1 MVDKAHLATDELLD
15 KMERRLRAIYTRASR
30 EIGEAWKAYL
40 QEAGKEIADLQR
52 QYQEAKAANDT
63 EQARHLGKSLQKAKR
78 ERTLTD
84 KRYRELTRQTA
95 EQLAHVNETATA
107 YINKNLPEV
116 YAINY
121 NATGAAFDGIGG
133 YSFTLTDADTV
144 RNLVESDRSFLPMR
158 DLDFSRDVAWN
169 IEKMNAEVLQGI
181 LQGEPIDKI
190 ADRLAQ
196 VIGMNL
202 RSAVSA
208 ARTMV
213 TSAENKGR
221 QDGFE
226 RAAAMGIILE
236 REWIATS
243 DGRTRDWH
251 RELDGVT
258 VGVDEPFENA
268 IGKIMYPGDP
278 SADGAN
284 VWNCFVGETK
294 IASDSDVVRSY
305 KHNYSGKIIS
315 IKTACG
321 VEFSCTPN
329 HPILTP
335 NGWVSAELL
344 KNGDNILV
352 TFGEQNV
359 FGGVNPDIKH
369 RFPRIDAIHNFF
381 NVSGGERAVGVSVDF
396 HGDVAT
402 SNVEIVTQER
412 LLWKAFNATSGNS
425 VNKLLFKLSD
435 KTLSCFGS
443 LFEHFRSICKSSLG
457 FVCRKCKAFSFF
469 RRSISHSCKHSLGTI
484 ANMDSVLTEYSIN
497 DLPADT
503 VIDGEL
509 LDRLSCKVFL
519 DTIVNVDVS
528 VLSTHVY
535 NLQTENGYYFVNSI
549 IPEDSKKVNGIFAIA
564 KNCRCTI
571 AAKVLGFKSV
581 R

>member
-1 MVDKAHLATDELLD
+1 MVDKAHLATDELLG
-15 KMERRLRAIYTRASR
+15 KMKRRLRAIYTRASR

-40 QEAGKEIADLQR
+40 KEAGTEIADLQR
-52 QYQEAKAANDT
+52 QYQEAKAANDDKLT
-63 EQARHLGKSLQKAKR
+63 RQIGKSLQKAKR
-78 ERTLTD
+78 ERTFTD
-84 KRYRELTRQTA
+84 KRYRELTRQAA

-121 NATGAAFDGIGG
+121 NATGEAFDGIGG

-158 DLDFSRDVAWN
+158 DLDFSRDIAWN

-202 RSAVSA
+202 RSVISA

-258 VGVDEPFENA
+258 TAVDEPFENA

-278 SADGAN
+278 SADGEN

-359 FGGVNPDIKH
+359 FSRVNPNINH
-369 RFPRIDAIHNFF
+369 RFPRIDTIHKFGKKMRRQRTC
-381 NVSGGERAVGVSVDF
+381 SLSVNF
-396 HGDVAT
+396 HGDIPT
-402 SNVEIVTQER
+402 TNVEIITHKR

>member
-1 MVDKAHLATDELLD
+1 MADKAHLATDELLD

-30 EIGEAWKAYL
+30 EIGEAWEAYL
-40 QEAGKEIADLQR
+40 REAGTEIADLQK
-52 QYQEAKAANDT
+52 QYQEAKKANDT
-63 EQARHLGKSLQKAKR
+63 ELARQLGKSLQKAKR

-121 NATGAAFDGIGG
+121 NATGEAFDGIGG

-158 DLDFSRDVAWN
+158 NLDVSRDIAWN

-181 LQGEPIDKI
+181 LQGESMDKI
-190 ADRLAQ
+190 ADRLEQ

-202 RSAVSA
+202 RSAISA

-226 RAAAMGIILE
+226 RAAASGIILK

-258 VGVDEPFENA
+258 AAVDEPFENA
-268 IGKIMYPGDP
+268 VGKIMYPGDP

-284 VWNCFVGETK
+284 
-294 IASDSDVVRSY
+294 
-305 KHNYSGKIIS
+305 
-315 IKTACG
+315 
-321 VEFSCTPN
+321 
-329 HPILTP
+329 
-335 NGWVSAELL
+335 
-344 KNGDNILV
+344 
-352 TFGEQNV
+352 
-359 FGGVNPDIKH
+359 
-369 RFPRIDAIHNFF
+369 
-381 NVSGGERAVGVSVDF
+381 
-396 HGDVAT
+396 
-402 SNVEIVTQER
+402 
-412 LLWKAFNATSGNS
+412 LW
-425 VNKLLFKLSD
+425 
-435 KTLSCFGS
+435 
-443 LFEHFRSICKSSLG
+443 
-457 FVCRKCKAFSFF
+457 
-469 RRSISHSCKHSLGTI
+469 
-484 ANMDSVLTEYSIN
+484 
-497 DLPADT
+497 
-503 VIDGEL
+503 
-509 LDRLSCKVFL
+509 
-519 DTIVNVDVS
+519 
-528 VLSTHVY
+528 
-535 NLQTENGYYFVNSI
+535 
-549 IPEDSKKVNGIFAIA
+549 
-564 KNCRCTI
+564 NCRCAI

>member
-1 MVDKAHLATDELLD
+1 MVDKAHLATDELLS

-40 QEAGKEIADLQR
+40 KEAGTEIADLQR

-63 EQARHLGKSLQKAKR
+63 ELTRQLGKSLQKAKR
-78 ERTLTD
+78 ERTFTD

-121 NATGAAFDGIGG
+121 NATGEAFNGIGG

-190 ADRLAQ
+190 ADRLTQ

-202 RSAVSA
+202 RSAISA

-278 SADGAN
+278 SANGAN
-284 VWNCFVGETK
+284 VW
-294 IASDSDVVRSY
+294 
-305 KHNYSGKIIS
+305 
-315 IKTACG
+315 
-321 VEFSCTPN
+321 
-329 HPILTP
+329 
-335 NGWVSAELL
+335 
-344 KNGDNILV
+344 
-352 TFGEQNV
+352 
-359 FGGVNPDIKH
+359 
-369 RFPRIDAIHNFF
+369 
-381 NVSGGERAVGVSVDF
+381 
-396 HGDVAT
+396 
-402 SNVEIVTQER
+402 
-412 LLWKAFNATSGNS
+412 
-425 VNKLLFKLSD
+425 
-435 KTLSCFGS
+435 
-443 LFEHFRSICKSSLG
+443 
-457 FVCRKCKAFSFF
+457 
-469 RRSISHSCKHSLGTI
+469 
-484 ANMDSVLTEYSIN
+484 
-497 DLPADT
+497 
-503 VIDGEL
+503 
-509 LDRLSCKVFL
+509 
-519 DTIVNVDVS
+519 
-528 VLSTHVY
+528 
-535 NLQTENGYYFVNSI
+535 
-549 IPEDSKKVNGIFAIA
+549 
-564 KNCRCTI
+564 NCRCTI
-571 AAKVLGFKSV
+571 AAKILGFKSV

>member
-15 KMERRLRAIYTRASR
+15 KMGRRLRAIYTRASR

-40 QEAGKEIADLQR
+40 KEAGTEIADLQR
-52 QYQEAKAANDT
+52 QYQEAKAANDDKLT
-63 EQARHLGKSLQKAKR
+63 RQLGKSLQKAKR
-78 ERTLTD
+78 ERTLMD

-107 YINKNLPEV
+107 YINNNLPEV
-116 YAINY
+116 YAMNY
-121 NATGAAFDGIGG
+121 NATGEAFNGIGG

-202 RSAVSA
+202 RSAISA

-278 SADGAN
+278 SANGAN
-284 VWNCFVGETK
+284 VW
-294 IASDSDVVRSY
+294 
-305 KHNYSGKIIS
+305 
-315 IKTACG
+315 
-321 VEFSCTPN
+321 
-329 HPILTP
+329 
-335 NGWVSAELL
+335 
-344 KNGDNILV
+344 
-352 TFGEQNV
+352 
-359 FGGVNPDIKH
+359 
-369 RFPRIDAIHNFF
+369 
-381 NVSGGERAVGVSVDF
+381 
-396 HGDVAT
+396 
-402 SNVEIVTQER
+402 
-412 LLWKAFNATSGNS
+412 
-425 VNKLLFKLSD
+425 
-435 KTLSCFGS
+435 
-443 LFEHFRSICKSSLG
+443 
-457 FVCRKCKAFSFF
+457 
-469 RRSISHSCKHSLGTI
+469 
-484 ANMDSVLTEYSIN
+484 
-497 DLPADT
+497 
-503 VIDGEL
+503 
-509 LDRLSCKVFL
+509 
-519 DTIVNVDVS
+519 
-528 VLSTHVY
+528 
-535 NLQTENGYYFVNSI
+535 
-549 IPEDSKKVNGIFAIA
+549 
-564 KNCRCTI
+564 NCRCTI
-571 AAKVLGFKSV
+571 AAKILGFKSV
-581 R
+581 RGK

>member
-40 QEAGKEIADLQR
+40 KEAGTEIADLQR
-52 QYQEAKAANDT
+52 QYQEAKKANDT
-63 EQARHLGKSLQKAKR
+63 ELTRQLGKSLQKAKR
-78 ERTLTD
+78 ERTLMD

-121 NATGAAFDGIGG
+121 NATGEAFDGIGG

-144 RNLVESDRSFLPMR
+144 RNLVESDSSFLPMR

-202 RSAVSA
+202 RSAISA

-243 DGRTRDWH
+243 DGRTRDWQ

-258 VGVDEPFENA
+258 VGVDEPFQNA

-278 SADGAN
+278 AANGAN
-284 VWNCFVGETK
+284 VW
-294 IASDSDVVRSY
+294 
-305 KHNYSGKIIS
+305 
-315 IKTACG
+315 
-321 VEFSCTPN
+321 
-329 HPILTP
+329 
-335 NGWVSAELL
+335 
-344 KNGDNILV
+344 
-352 TFGEQNV
+352 
-359 FGGVNPDIKH
+359 
-369 RFPRIDAIHNFF
+369 
-381 NVSGGERAVGVSVDF
+381 
-396 HGDVAT
+396 
-402 SNVEIVTQER
+402 
-412 LLWKAFNATSGNS
+412 
-425 VNKLLFKLSD
+425 
-435 KTLSCFGS
+435 
-443 LFEHFRSICKSSLG
+443 
-457 FVCRKCKAFSFF
+457 
-469 RRSISHSCKHSLGTI
+469 
-484 ANMDSVLTEYSIN
+484 
-497 DLPADT
+497 
-503 VIDGEL
+503 
-509 LDRLSCKVFL
+509 
-519 DTIVNVDVS
+519 
-528 VLSTHVY
+528 
-535 NLQTENGYYFVNSI
+535 
-549 IPEDSKKVNGIFAIA
+549 
-564 KNCRCTI
+564 NCRCTI

>member
-40 QEAGKEIADLQR
+40 KEAGTEIADLQR
-52 QYQEAKAANDT
+52 QYQEAKAANDDKLT
-63 EQARHLGKSLQKAKR
+63 RQLGKSLQKAKR
-78 ERTLTD
+78 ERTLMD

-107 YINKNLPEV
+107 YINNNLPEV
-116 YAINY
+116 YAMNY
-121 NATGAAFDGIGG
+121 NATGEAFNGIGG

-158 DLDFSRDVAWN
+158 DLDFSRDIAWN

-202 RSAVSA
+202 RSAISA

-278 SADGAN
+278 SANGAN
-284 VWNCFVGETK
+284 VW
-294 IASDSDVVRSY
+294 
-305 KHNYSGKIIS
+305 
-315 IKTACG
+315 
-321 VEFSCTPN
+321 
-329 HPILTP
+329 
-335 NGWVSAELL
+335 
-344 KNGDNILV
+344 
-352 TFGEQNV
+352 
-359 FGGVNPDIKH
+359 
-369 RFPRIDAIHNFF
+369 
-381 NVSGGERAVGVSVDF
+381 
-396 HGDVAT
+396 
-402 SNVEIVTQER
+402 
-412 LLWKAFNATSGNS
+412 
-425 VNKLLFKLSD
+425 
-435 KTLSCFGS
+435 
-443 LFEHFRSICKSSLG
+443 
-457 FVCRKCKAFSFF
+457 
-469 RRSISHSCKHSLGTI
+469 
-484 ANMDSVLTEYSIN
+484 
-497 DLPADT
+497 
-503 VIDGEL
+503 
-509 LDRLSCKVFL
+509 
-519 DTIVNVDVS
+519 
-528 VLSTHVY
+528 
-535 NLQTENGYYFVNSI
+535 
-549 IPEDSKKVNGIFAIA
+549 
-564 KNCRCTI
+564 NCRCTI
-571 AAKVLGFKSV
+571 AAKILGFKSV

>member
-1 MVDKAHLATDELLD
+1 MVDKAHLATDELLS

-40 QEAGKEIADLQR
+40 REAGTEIADLQK
-52 QYQEAKAANDT
+52 QYQEAKKANDT
-63 EQARHLGKSLQKAKR
+63 ELARQLGKSLQKAKR

-107 YINKNLPEV
+107 YINNNLPEV
-116 YAINY
+116 YAMNY
-121 NATGAAFDGIGG
+121 NATGEAFNGIGG

-158 DLDFSRDVAWN
+158 DLDFSRDIAWN

-202 RSAVSA
+202 RSAISA

-278 SADGAN
+278 SANGAN
-284 VWNCFVGETK
+284 VWNC
-294 IASDSDVVRSY
+294 
-305 KHNYSGKIIS
+305 
-315 IKTACG
+315 
-321 VEFSCTPN
+321 
-329 HPILTP
+329 
-335 NGWVSAELL
+335 
-344 KNGDNILV
+344 
-352 TFGEQNV
+352 
-359 FGGVNPDIKH
+359 
-369 RFPRIDAIHNFF
+369 
-381 NVSGGERAVGVSVDF
+381 
-396 HGDVAT
+396 
-402 SNVEIVTQER
+402 
-412 LLWKAFNATSGNS
+412 
-425 VNKLLFKLSD
+425 
-435 KTLSCFGS
+435 
-443 LFEHFRSICKSSLG
+443 
-457 FVCRKCKAFSFF
+457 
-469 RRSISHSCKHSLGTI
+469 
-484 ANMDSVLTEYSIN
+484 
-497 DLPADT
+497 
-503 VIDGEL
+503 
-509 LDRLSCKVFL
+509 
-519 DTIVNVDVS
+519 
-528 VLSTHVY
+528 
-535 NLQTENGYYFVNSI
+535 
-549 IPEDSKKVNGIFAIA
+549 
-564 KNCRCTI
+564 RCTI
-571 AAKVLGFKSV
+571 TAKILGFKSV

>member
-40 QEAGKEIADLQR
+40 KEAGTEIADLQR
-52 QYQEAKAANDT
+52 QYQEAKAANDDKLT
-63 EQARHLGKSLQKAKR
+63 RQLGKSLQKAKR
-78 ERTLTD
+78 ERTLMD

-107 YINKNLPEV
+107 YINNNLPEV
-116 YAINY
+116 YAMNY
-121 NATGAAFDGIGG
+121 NATGEAFNGIGG

-144 RNLVESDRSFLPMR
+144 RNLVEADSSFLPMR

-202 RSAVSA
+202 RSAISA

-278 SADGAN
+278 SANGAN
-284 VWNCFVGETK
+284 VW
-294 IASDSDVVRSY
+294 
-305 KHNYSGKIIS
+305 
-315 IKTACG
+315 
-321 VEFSCTPN
+321 
-329 HPILTP
+329 
-335 NGWVSAELL
+335 
-344 KNGDNILV
+344 
-352 TFGEQNV
+352 
-359 FGGVNPDIKH
+359 
-369 RFPRIDAIHNFF
+369 
-381 NVSGGERAVGVSVDF
+381 
-396 HGDVAT
+396 
-402 SNVEIVTQER
+402 
-412 LLWKAFNATSGNS
+412 
-425 VNKLLFKLSD
+425 
-435 KTLSCFGS
+435 
-443 LFEHFRSICKSSLG
+443 
-457 FVCRKCKAFSFF
+457 
-469 RRSISHSCKHSLGTI
+469 
-484 ANMDSVLTEYSIN
+484 
-497 DLPADT
+497 
-503 VIDGEL
+503 
-509 LDRLSCKVFL
+509 
-519 DTIVNVDVS
+519 
-528 VLSTHVY
+528 
-535 NLQTENGYYFVNSI
+535 
-549 IPEDSKKVNGIFAIA
+549 
-564 KNCRCTI
+564 NCRCTI

>member
-40 QEAGKEIADLQR
+40 KEAGTEIADLQR

-63 EQARHLGKSLQKAKR
+63 DLTRQLGKSLQKAKR
-78 ERTLTD
+78 ERTFTD

-107 YINKNLPEV
+107 YINNNLPEV
-116 YAINY
+116 YAMNY
-121 NATGAAFDGIGG
+121 NATGEAFDGIGG

-196 VIGMNL
+196 VIGLNL
-202 RSAVSA
+202 RSAISA

-258 VGVDEPFENA
+258 VAVDEPFENA

-278 SADGAN
+278 SANGAN
-284 VWNCFVGETK
+284 VW
-294 IASDSDVVRSY
+294 
-305 KHNYSGKIIS
+305 
-315 IKTACG
+315 
-321 VEFSCTPN
+321 
-329 HPILTP
+329 
-335 NGWVSAELL
+335 
-344 KNGDNILV
+344 
-352 TFGEQNV
+352 
-359 FGGVNPDIKH
+359 
-369 RFPRIDAIHNFF
+369 
-381 NVSGGERAVGVSVDF
+381 
-396 HGDVAT
+396 
-402 SNVEIVTQER
+402 
-412 LLWKAFNATSGNS
+412 
-425 VNKLLFKLSD
+425 
-435 KTLSCFGS
+435 
-443 LFEHFRSICKSSLG
+443 
-457 FVCRKCKAFSFF
+457 
-469 RRSISHSCKHSLGTI
+469 
-484 ANMDSVLTEYSIN
+484 
-497 DLPADT
+497 
-503 VIDGEL
+503 
-509 LDRLSCKVFL
+509 
-519 DTIVNVDVS
+519 
-528 VLSTHVY
+528 
-535 NLQTENGYYFVNSI
+535 
-549 IPEDSKKVNGIFAIA
+549 
-564 KNCRCTI
+564 NCRCTI
-571 AAKVLGFKSV
+571 AAKILGFKSV

>member
-40 QEAGKEIADLQR
+40 KEAGTEIADLQR
-52 QYQEAKAANDT
+52 QYQEAKAANDDKL
-63 EQARHLGKSLQKAKR
+63 ARQLGKSLQKAKR
-78 ERTLTD
+78 ERTLMD

-95 EQLAHVNETATA
+95 EQLAHVNKTATA
-107 YINKNLPEV
+107 YINNNLPEV
-116 YAINY
+116 YAMNY
-121 NATGAAFDGIGG
+121 NATGEAFNGIGG

-158 DLDFSRDVAWN
+158 DLDFSRDIAWN

-181 LQGEPIDKI
+181 LQGESMDKI

-202 RSAVSA
+202 RSAISA

-278 SADGAN
+278 SANGAN
-284 VWNCFVGETK
+284 VW
-294 IASDSDVVRSY
+294 
-305 KHNYSGKIIS
+305 
-315 IKTACG
+315 
-321 VEFSCTPN
+321 
-329 HPILTP
+329 
-335 NGWVSAELL
+335 
-344 KNGDNILV
+344 
-352 TFGEQNV
+352 
-359 FGGVNPDIKH
+359 
-369 RFPRIDAIHNFF
+369 
-381 NVSGGERAVGVSVDF
+381 
-396 HGDVAT
+396 
-402 SNVEIVTQER
+402 
-412 LLWKAFNATSGNS
+412 
-425 VNKLLFKLSD
+425 
-435 KTLSCFGS
+435 
-443 LFEHFRSICKSSLG
+443 
-457 FVCRKCKAFSFF
+457 
-469 RRSISHSCKHSLGTI
+469 
-484 ANMDSVLTEYSIN
+484 
-497 DLPADT
+497 
-503 VIDGEL
+503 
-509 LDRLSCKVFL
+509 
-519 DTIVNVDVS
+519 
-528 VLSTHVY
+528 
-535 NLQTENGYYFVNSI
+535 
-549 IPEDSKKVNGIFAIA
+549 
-564 KNCRCTI
+564 NCRCTI

>member
-40 QEAGKEIADLQR
+40 KEAGMEIADLQR

-63 EQARHLGKSLQKAKR
+63 ELTRQLGKSLQKAKR
-78 ERTLTD
+78 ERTLMD
-84 KRYRELTRQTA
+84 ERYRELTRQTA

-107 YINKNLPEV
+107 YINNNLPEV
-116 YAINY
+116 YAMNY
-121 NATGAAFDGIGG
+121 NATGEAFNGIGG

-144 RNLVESDRSFLPMR
+144 RNLVEADSSFLPMR
-158 DLDFSRDVAWN
+158 DLDFSRDIAWN

-181 LQGEPIDKI
+181 LQGESMDKI

-202 RSAVSA
+202 RSAISA

-278 SADGAN
+278 SANGAN
-284 VWNCFVGETK
+284 VW
-294 IASDSDVVRSY
+294 
-305 KHNYSGKIIS
+305 
-315 IKTACG
+315 
-321 VEFSCTPN
+321 
-329 HPILTP
+329 
-335 NGWVSAELL
+335 
-344 KNGDNILV
+344 
-352 TFGEQNV
+352 
-359 FGGVNPDIKH
+359 
-369 RFPRIDAIHNFF
+369 
-381 NVSGGERAVGVSVDF
+381 
-396 HGDVAT
+396 
-402 SNVEIVTQER
+402 
-412 LLWKAFNATSGNS
+412 
-425 VNKLLFKLSD
+425 
-435 KTLSCFGS
+435 
-443 LFEHFRSICKSSLG
+443 
-457 FVCRKCKAFSFF
+457 
-469 RRSISHSCKHSLGTI
+469 
-484 ANMDSVLTEYSIN
+484 
-497 DLPADT
+497 
-503 VIDGEL
+503 
-509 LDRLSCKVFL
+509 
-519 DTIVNVDVS
+519 
-528 VLSTHVY
+528 
-535 NLQTENGYYFVNSI
+535 
-549 IPEDSKKVNGIFAIA
+549 
-564 KNCRCTI
+564 NCRCTI
-571 AAKVLGFKSV
+571 AAKILGFKSV

>member
-30 EIGEAWKAYL
+30 EIGEAWEAYL
-40 QEAGKEIADLQR
+40 RETGTEIADLQR

-63 EQARHLGKSLQKAKR
+63 ELARQLGKSLQKAKR

-107 YINKNLPEV
+107 YINNNLPEV
-116 YAINY
+116 YAMNY
-121 NATGAAFDGIGG
+121 NATGEAFNGIGG
-133 YSFTLTDADTV
+133 YSFTLTDADTI
-144 RNLVESDRSFLPMR
+144 RNLVESDSSLLPMR
-158 DLDFSRDVAWN
+158 ELDFAKDVAWN

-181 LQGEPIDKI
+181 LQGESMDKI

-202 RSAVSA
+202 RSAISA

-278 SADGAN
+278 SANGAN
-284 VWNCFVGETK
+284 VW
-294 IASDSDVVRSY
+294 
-305 KHNYSGKIIS
+305 
-315 IKTACG
+315 
-321 VEFSCTPN
+321 
-329 HPILTP
+329 
-335 NGWVSAELL
+335 
-344 KNGDNILV
+344 
-352 TFGEQNV
+352 
-359 FGGVNPDIKH
+359 
-369 RFPRIDAIHNFF
+369 
-381 NVSGGERAVGVSVDF
+381 
-396 HGDVAT
+396 
-402 SNVEIVTQER
+402 
-412 LLWKAFNATSGNS
+412 
-425 VNKLLFKLSD
+425 
-435 KTLSCFGS
+435 
-443 LFEHFRSICKSSLG
+443 
-457 FVCRKCKAFSFF
+457 
-469 RRSISHSCKHSLGTI
+469 
-484 ANMDSVLTEYSIN
+484 
-497 DLPADT
+497 
-503 VIDGEL
+503 
-509 LDRLSCKVFL
+509 
-519 DTIVNVDVS
+519 
-528 VLSTHVY
+528 
-535 NLQTENGYYFVNSI
+535 
-549 IPEDSKKVNGIFAIA
+549 
-564 KNCRCTI
+564 NCRCTI
-571 AAKVLGFKSV
+571 AAKILGFKSV

>member
-15 KMERRLRAIYTRASR
+15 KMERRLRAIYTRASS
-30 EIGEAWKAYL
+30 EIGEAWEAYL
-40 QEAGKEIADLQR
+40 REAGTEIADLQR
-52 QYQEAKAANDT
+52 QYQEAKAANDAELT
-63 EQARHLGKSLQKAKR
+63 RQLGKRLQKAKR
-78 ERTLTD
+78 ERTLMD
-84 KRYRELTRQTA
+84 KRYRELTQQTA

-121 NATGAAFDGIGG
+121 NATGEAFDGIGG

-158 DLDFSRDVAWN
+158 NLDVSRDIAWN

-202 RSAVSA
+202 RSAISA

-278 SADGAN
+278 SANGAN
-284 VWNCFVGETK
+284 VWNC
-294 IASDSDVVRSY
+294 
-305 KHNYSGKIIS
+305 
-315 IKTACG
+315 
-321 VEFSCTPN
+321 
-329 HPILTP
+329 
-335 NGWVSAELL
+335 
-344 KNGDNILV
+344 
-352 TFGEQNV
+352 
-359 FGGVNPDIKH
+359 
-369 RFPRIDAIHNFF
+369 
-381 NVSGGERAVGVSVDF
+381 
-396 HGDVAT
+396 
-402 SNVEIVTQER
+402 
-412 LLWKAFNATSGNS
+412 
-425 VNKLLFKLSD
+425 
-435 KTLSCFGS
+435 
-443 LFEHFRSICKSSLG
+443 
-457 FVCRKCKAFSFF
+457 
-469 RRSISHSCKHSLGTI
+469 
-484 ANMDSVLTEYSIN
+484 
-497 DLPADT
+497 
-503 VIDGEL
+503 
-509 LDRLSCKVFL
+509 
-519 DTIVNVDVS
+519 
-528 VLSTHVY
+528 
-535 NLQTENGYYFVNSI
+535 
-549 IPEDSKKVNGIFAIA
+549 
-564 KNCRCTI
+564 RCTL
-571 AAKVLGFKSV
+571 AAKILGFKSV

>member
-40 QEAGKEIADLQR
+40 KEAGTEIADLQR

-63 EQARHLGKSLQKAKR
+63 ELTRQLGKSLQKAKR
-78 ERTLTD
+78 ERTFTD

-107 YINKNLPEV
+107 YINNNLPEV
-116 YAINY
+116 YALNY
-121 NATGAAFDGIGG
+121 NATGEAFNGIGG

-190 ADRLAQ
+190 ADRLTQ

-202 RSAVSA
+202 RSAFSA

-226 RAAAMGIILE
+226 RAAAAGIILE

-278 SADGAN
+278 SANGAN
-284 VWNCFVGETK
+284 VW
-294 IASDSDVVRSY
+294 
-305 KHNYSGKIIS
+305 
-315 IKTACG
+315 
-321 VEFSCTPN
+321 
-329 HPILTP
+329 
-335 NGWVSAELL
+335 
-344 KNGDNILV
+344 
-352 TFGEQNV
+352 
-359 FGGVNPDIKH
+359 
-369 RFPRIDAIHNFF
+369 
-381 NVSGGERAVGVSVDF
+381 
-396 HGDVAT
+396 
-402 SNVEIVTQER
+402 
-412 LLWKAFNATSGNS
+412 
-425 VNKLLFKLSD
+425 
-435 KTLSCFGS
+435 
-443 LFEHFRSICKSSLG
+443 
-457 FVCRKCKAFSFF
+457 
-469 RRSISHSCKHSLGTI
+469 
-484 ANMDSVLTEYSIN
+484 
-497 DLPADT
+497 
-503 VIDGEL
+503 
-509 LDRLSCKVFL
+509 
-519 DTIVNVDVS
+519 
-528 VLSTHVY
+528 
-535 NLQTENGYYFVNSI
+535 
-549 IPEDSKKVNGIFAIA
+549 
-564 KNCRCTI
+564 NCRCTI
-571 AAKVLGFKSV
+571 AAKILGFKSV
-581 R
+581 RGK

>member
-40 QEAGKEIADLQR
+40 KEAGTEIADLQR
-52 QYQEAKAANDT
+52 QYQEAKAANDDKLT
-63 EQARHLGKSLQKAKR
+63 RQLGKSLQKAKR
-78 ERTLTD
+78 ERTLMD

-107 YINKNLPEV
+107 YINNNLPEV
-116 YAINY
+116 YAMNY
-121 NATGAAFDGIGG
+121 NATGEAFNGIGG

-181 LQGEPIDKI
+181 LQGESMDKI

-202 RSAVSA
+202 RSAISA

-258 VGVDEPFENA
+258 TAVDEPFENA

-278 SADGAN
+278 SANGAN
-284 VWNCFVGETK
+284 VW
-294 IASDSDVVRSY
+294 
-305 KHNYSGKIIS
+305 
-315 IKTACG
+315 
-321 VEFSCTPN
+321 
-329 HPILTP
+329 
-335 NGWVSAELL
+335 
-344 KNGDNILV
+344 
-352 TFGEQNV
+352 
-359 FGGVNPDIKH
+359 
-369 RFPRIDAIHNFF
+369 
-381 NVSGGERAVGVSVDF
+381 
-396 HGDVAT
+396 
-402 SNVEIVTQER
+402 
-412 LLWKAFNATSGNS
+412 
-425 VNKLLFKLSD
+425 
-435 KTLSCFGS
+435 
-443 LFEHFRSICKSSLG
+443 
-457 FVCRKCKAFSFF
+457 
-469 RRSISHSCKHSLGTI
+469 
-484 ANMDSVLTEYSIN
+484 
-497 DLPADT
+497 
-503 VIDGEL
+503 
-509 LDRLSCKVFL
+509 
-519 DTIVNVDVS
+519 
-528 VLSTHVY
+528 
-535 NLQTENGYYFVNSI
+535 
-549 IPEDSKKVNGIFAIA
+549 
-564 KNCRCTI
+564 NCRCTI
-571 AAKVLGFKSV
+571 AAKILGFKSV

>member
-15 KMERRLRAIYTRASR
+15 KMERRLRAIYTRASP

-40 QEAGKEIADLQR
+40 KEAGTEIADLQR
-52 QYQEAKAANDT
+52 QYQEAKKANDT
-63 EQARHLGKSLQKAKR
+63 ELTRQLGKSLQKAKR
-78 ERTLTD
+78 ERTLMD

-121 NATGAAFDGIGG
+121 NATGEAFDGIGG

-144 RNLVESDRSFLPMR
+144 RNLVESDSSFLPMR

-202 RSAVSA
+202 RSAISA

-278 SADGAN
+278 SANGAN
-284 VWNCFVGETK
+284 VW
-294 IASDSDVVRSY
+294 
-305 KHNYSGKIIS
+305 
-315 IKTACG
+315 
-321 VEFSCTPN
+321 
-329 HPILTP
+329 
-335 NGWVSAELL
+335 
-344 KNGDNILV
+344 
-352 TFGEQNV
+352 
-359 FGGVNPDIKH
+359 
-369 RFPRIDAIHNFF
+369 
-381 NVSGGERAVGVSVDF
+381 
-396 HGDVAT
+396 
-402 SNVEIVTQER
+402 
-412 LLWKAFNATSGNS
+412 
-425 VNKLLFKLSD
+425 
-435 KTLSCFGS
+435 
-443 LFEHFRSICKSSLG
+443 
-457 FVCRKCKAFSFF
+457 
-469 RRSISHSCKHSLGTI
+469 
-484 ANMDSVLTEYSIN
+484 
-497 DLPADT
+497 
-503 VIDGEL
+503 
-509 LDRLSCKVFL
+509 
-519 DTIVNVDVS
+519 
-528 VLSTHVY
+528 
-535 NLQTENGYYFVNSI
+535 
-549 IPEDSKKVNGIFAIA
+549 
-564 KNCRCTI
+564 NCRCTI

>member
-30 EIGEAWKAYL
+30 EIGEAWEKYL
-40 QEAGKEIADLQR
+40 REAGLEIADLQK

-63 EQARHLGKSLQKAKR
+63 ELARQLGKSLQKAKR

-116 YAINY
+116 YAMNY
-121 NATGAAFDGIGG
+121 NATGEAFNGIGG
-133 YSFTLTDADTV
+133 YSFTLTDADTI
-144 RNLVESDRSFLPMR
+144 RNLVESDSSFLPMR
-158 DLDFSRDVAWN
+158 ELDFAKDVAWN

-181 LQGEPIDKI
+181 LQGESMDEI

-202 RSAVSA
+202 RSAISA

-226 RAAAMGIILE
+226 RAAAAGIILE

-278 SADGAN
+278 SANGAN
-284 VWNCFVGETK
+284 VW
-294 IASDSDVVRSY
+294 
-305 KHNYSGKIIS
+305 
-315 IKTACG
+315 
-321 VEFSCTPN
+321 
-329 HPILTP
+329 
-335 NGWVSAELL
+335 
-344 KNGDNILV
+344 
-352 TFGEQNV
+352 
-359 FGGVNPDIKH
+359 
-369 RFPRIDAIHNFF
+369 
-381 NVSGGERAVGVSVDF
+381 
-396 HGDVAT
+396 
-402 SNVEIVTQER
+402 
-412 LLWKAFNATSGNS
+412 
-425 VNKLLFKLSD
+425 
-435 KTLSCFGS
+435 
-443 LFEHFRSICKSSLG
+443 
-457 FVCRKCKAFSFF
+457 
-469 RRSISHSCKHSLGTI
+469 
-484 ANMDSVLTEYSIN
+484 
-497 DLPADT
+497 
-503 VIDGEL
+503 
-509 LDRLSCKVFL
+509 
-519 DTIVNVDVS
+519 
-528 VLSTHVY
+528 
-535 NLQTENGYYFVNSI
+535 
-549 IPEDSKKVNGIFAIA
+549 
-564 KNCRCTI
+564 NCRCTI
-571 AAKVLGFKSV
+571 AAKILGFKSV

>member
-1 MVDKAHLATDELLD
+1 MVDKAHIATDELLD

-30 EIGEAWKAYL
+30 EIGEAWQAYL
-40 QEAGKEIADLQR
+40 KDAGKEIADLQQ
-52 QYQEAKAANDT
+52 QYMDAKAANDT
-63 EQARHLGKSLQKAKR
+63 EMARRIGKSLQKAKR

-107 YINKNLPEV
+107 YINNNLPEV
-116 YAINY
+116 YAMNY
-121 NATGAAFDGIGG
+121 NATGEAFDGIGG

-144 RNLVESDRSFLPMR
+144 RNLVESDSSFLPMR
-158 DLDFSRDVAWN
+158 NLDFSRDVAWN

-181 LQGEPIDKI
+181 LQGESMDKI

-202 RSAVSA
+202 NSAISA

-278 SADGAN
+278 SANGAN
-284 VWNCFVGETK
+284 VW
-294 IASDSDVVRSY
+294 
-305 KHNYSGKIIS
+305 
-315 IKTACG
+315 
-321 VEFSCTPN
+321 
-329 HPILTP
+329 
-335 NGWVSAELL
+335 
-344 KNGDNILV
+344 
-352 TFGEQNV
+352 
-359 FGGVNPDIKH
+359 
-369 RFPRIDAIHNFF
+369 
-381 NVSGGERAVGVSVDF
+381 
-396 HGDVAT
+396 
-402 SNVEIVTQER
+402 
-412 LLWKAFNATSGNS
+412 
-425 VNKLLFKLSD
+425 
-435 KTLSCFGS
+435 
-443 LFEHFRSICKSSLG
+443 
-457 FVCRKCKAFSFF
+457 
-469 RRSISHSCKHSLGTI
+469 
-484 ANMDSVLTEYSIN
+484 
-497 DLPADT
+497 
-503 VIDGEL
+503 
-509 LDRLSCKVFL
+509 
-519 DTIVNVDVS
+519 
-528 VLSTHVY
+528 
-535 NLQTENGYYFVNSI
+535 
-549 IPEDSKKVNGIFAIA
+549 
-564 KNCRCTI
+564 NCRCTI

>member
-30 EIGEAWKAYL
+30 EIGEAWEKYL
-40 QEAGKEIADLQR
+40 REAGVEIADLQK

-63 EQARHLGKSLQKAKR
+63 ELARQLGKSLQKAKR

-116 YAINY
+116 YSLNY
-121 NATGAAFDGIGG
+121 NATGEAFDGIGG
-133 YSFTLTDADTV
+133 YSFTLTDADTI
-144 RNLVESDRSFLPMR
+144 RNLVESDSSFLPMR
-158 DLDFSRDVAWN
+158 ELDFAKDVAWN

-181 LQGEPIDKI
+181 LQGESMDKI

-202 RSAVSA
+202 RSAISA

-278 SADGAN
+278 SANGAN
-284 VWNCFVGETK
+284 VW
-294 IASDSDVVRSY
+294 
-305 KHNYSGKIIS
+305 
-315 IKTACG
+315 
-321 VEFSCTPN
+321 
-329 HPILTP
+329 
-335 NGWVSAELL
+335 
-344 KNGDNILV
+344 
-352 TFGEQNV
+352 
-359 FGGVNPDIKH
+359 
-369 RFPRIDAIHNFF
+369 
-381 NVSGGERAVGVSVDF
+381 
-396 HGDVAT
+396 
-402 SNVEIVTQER
+402 
-412 LLWKAFNATSGNS
+412 
-425 VNKLLFKLSD
+425 
-435 KTLSCFGS
+435 
-443 LFEHFRSICKSSLG
+443 
-457 FVCRKCKAFSFF
+457 
-469 RRSISHSCKHSLGTI
+469 
-484 ANMDSVLTEYSIN
+484 
-497 DLPADT
+497 
-503 VIDGEL
+503 
-509 LDRLSCKVFL
+509 
-519 DTIVNVDVS
+519 
-528 VLSTHVY
+528 
-535 NLQTENGYYFVNSI
+535 
-549 IPEDSKKVNGIFAIA
+549 
-564 KNCRCTI
+564 NCRCTI
-571 AAKVLGFKSV
+571 AAKILGFKSV